1 MLKLFCKNNTK
12 HVRLR
17 VKYIFSVSVCSSIL
31 GKWSWVSP
39 ALLSSIDPGENAKLV
54 PSKSGFLLVN
64 ILKEHNH

>member
-1 MLKLFCKNNTK
+1 MLKLFYKNNTK

-39 ALLSSIDPGENAKLV
+39 ALLSSIDPGGKCQACTIQVWIPFGKHTE
-54 PSKSGFLLVN
+54 GT
-64 ILKEHNH
+64 